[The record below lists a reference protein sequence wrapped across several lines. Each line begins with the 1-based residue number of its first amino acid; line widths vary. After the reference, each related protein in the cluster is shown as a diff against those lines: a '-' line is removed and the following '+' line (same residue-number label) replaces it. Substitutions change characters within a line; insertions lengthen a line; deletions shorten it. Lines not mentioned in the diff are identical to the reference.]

1 MNEVFIVSLPS
12 PIPMRTLFWTCTLVF
27 FLTPFVSAQDLEQLR
42 KIIDDNR
49 PATLPADLGR
59 KPPAPELVEKCKKVV
74 EAANKIYALPNLS
87 ENDRYQ
93 TLQREV
99 YPLIILAYAETPTH
113 YSRLV
118 AASDELDA
126 KGNKNFSKL
135 TEEHVLKIGS
145 ALATAT
151 KPVGGAGINIDSLAQ
166 RMILYAEQHPG
177 QESMQMIEQ
186 LLALV
191 HTMNA
196 SHRDRRLAVIAPKFH
211 RYFLSVNHTAR
222 AKNLETDILRA
233 TLPDNPMILMG
244 VDINGQ
250 DLDLNSLRDKVV
262 LLQFWGTWCPHCKDE
277 IPDLISLYEK
287 YNKSGFE
294 IIGINTGVKGDDEK
308 KVKQFVDTTT
318 FGGKKIPWT
327 ILHEGLGER
336 KNKMTL
342 TKLYGIDEL
351 PVLIL
356 IGRNGKVSHLHP
368 LSSTLDHLVANAT
381 SLSATVEFTE
391 EEKKQLEEMNKK
403 RNEELDRQI
412 KEGLGTQ

>member
-1 MNEVFIVSLPS
+1 
-12 PIPMRTLFWTCTLVF
+12 MRTLFWTSTLVF
-27 FLTPFVSAQDLEQLR
+27 FFASLVSAQDLEQLR

-49 PATLPADLGR
+49 PATLPDDLGR
-59 KPPAPELVEKCKKVV
+59 RLPPPELVEKCKKVV
-74 EAANKIYALPNLS
+74 EAANQIYAMPNLD
-87 ENDRYQ
+87 ENTRYWA
-93 TLQREV
+93 LQREA
-99 YPLIILAYAETPTH
+99 YPLIILAYAGSPAH
-113 YSRLV
+113 YSRL
-118 AASDELDA
+118 AAVSDELDV
-126 KGNKNFSKL
+126 KGNKKISKI

-145 ALATAT
+145 ALATT
-151 KPVGGAGINIDSLAQ
+151 VRPGGNAGINIDSLAQ
-166 RMILYAEQHPG
+166 RMILYAEQYPG
-177 QESMQMIEQ
+177 QESMHMIDQ

-196 SHRDRRLAVIAPKFH
+196 NHRDRRLAIIAPRFH
-211 RYFLSVNHTAR
+211 KYFLSVNHGTR
-222 AKNLETDILRA
+222 AKILETDILRA
-233 TLPDNPMILMG
+233 TLHGNPMMLMG

-308 KVKQFVDTTT
+308 KVKQFVETTT
-318 FGGKKIPWT
+318 FAGKKIPWT

-356 IGRNGKVSHLHP
+356 IGRNGKVSQLHP
-368 LSSTLDHLVANAT
+368 LPSTLDNLVAEAT
-381 SLSATVEFTE
+381 SLRAGIEFTE

-403 RNEELDRQI
+403 REEEIDRQI
-412 KEGLGTQ
+412 KEELGTQ